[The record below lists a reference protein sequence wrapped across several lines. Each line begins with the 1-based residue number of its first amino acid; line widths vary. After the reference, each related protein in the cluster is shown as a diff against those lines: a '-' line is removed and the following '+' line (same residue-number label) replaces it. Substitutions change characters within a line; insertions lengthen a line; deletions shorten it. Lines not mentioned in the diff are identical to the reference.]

1 MEVGAEFVLS
11 HLLRQVLVTNAVKG
25 LCQCKCNDTKLGG
38 KIEKPEGRAAIRGA
52 LAGWRDR
59 LTETLGSFSKG
70 TLQTP
75 AHGLE

>member
-1 MEVGAEFVLS
+1 MLLKVFV
-11 HLLRQVLVTNAVKG
+11 NAKDSGMGYTLHKVV
-25 LCQCKCNDTKLGG
+25 NDTKLGG
-38 KIEKPEGRAAIRGA
+38 KIEKPEGGAAIRGA

-59 LTETLGSFSKG
+59 PTETLGSFSKG